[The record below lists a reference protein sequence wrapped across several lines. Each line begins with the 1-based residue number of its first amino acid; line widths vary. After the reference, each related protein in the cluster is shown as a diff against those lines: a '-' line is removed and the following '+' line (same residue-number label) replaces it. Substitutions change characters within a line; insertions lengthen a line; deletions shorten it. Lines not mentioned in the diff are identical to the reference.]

1 MAVQD
6 DAPFYDLKFDCFN
19 IVSNM
24 SAGFS
29 QSQFKQTFENL
40 NQTAYLSLFWKFHKQ
55 KKSWWEANEESDFL
69 IKPWIR
75 AWSLFLKL

>member
-1 MAVQD
+1 MFPFKSFILFSSSRSMAVQD

-40 NQTAYLSLFWKFHKQ
+40 NQTAYLSLF
-55 KKSWWEANEESDFL
+55 
-69 IKPWIR
+69 
-75 AWSLFLKL
+75 